1 MAANL
6 PLYVIGSIYLAKA
19 DICKSLQNVSY
30 KIYYMKCKFYKCA
43 FQNWVRY
50 EFESHRYETY
60 GTWIQPF

>member
-1 MAANL
+1 M
-6 PLYVIGSIYLAKA
+6 PESVKYYKVYIYGGKSAF
-19 DICKSLQNVSY
+19 IRKSLQNVSY